1 MGELNEDRVRGRL
14 NDISQS
20 ISRLRQIL
28 AMDREAFLADQD
40 SQDIARSRLL
50 TAIEA
55 ALNLCFHVA
64 AKKLRRVPE
73 EYAQCF
79 TILAEAN
86 LISRTLA
93 ERLGAMAR
101 FRNLLVHLY
110 WNVDYGQVYDI
121 LANNLED
128 LEEFAADTS
137 TWV

>member
-14 NDISQS
+14 NDISRS
-20 ISRLRQIL
+20 VSRLRQIL
-28 AMDREAFLADQD
+28 VMDREAFLADQD
-40 SQDIARSRLL
+40 SQDIARSRML

-79 TILAEAN
+79 TILAEED

-121 LANNLED
+121 LSNNLQD
-128 LEEFAADTS
+128 LEDFSTETS
-137 TWV
+137 SWL

>member
-20 ISRLRQIL
+20 ISRLRKIL

-128 LEEFAADTS
+128 LEEFAAETS

>member
-14 NDISQS
+14 NDISRS
-20 ISRLRQIL
+20 ITRLRQIL

-79 TILAEAN
+79 MVLAEAN
-86 LISRTLA
+86 LISRPLA

-121 LANNLED
+121 LSNDLED
-128 LEEFAADTS
+128 LEEFATETS
-137 TWV
+137 SWV

>member
-1 MGELNEDRVRGRL
+1 MGELNEDRIRGRL

-121 LANNLED
+121 LSNNLED
-128 LEEFAADTS
+128 LEDFATETS